1 MTEAYELAGKK
12 SSEVGAGAK
21 QRYERFVRSS
31 ILLLGDRILVR
42 NLSERGGPGKL
53 RSHWE
58 DRVHVVVSRKGDD
71 SPVYEVKPEVGSGG
85 SRILRRNLLLPC
97 NYLPID
103 IPNKSRQK
111 RAGRVQ
117 KDKCTNVQQ
126 IATPQVQELSDGSSS
141 DDESAII
148 LTNPHT
154 GQTLEE
160 VIMQEHPKPLV
171 EEKRPAPT
179 QAEYVIPD
187 NGCQRET
194 STDHT
199 VLEEMD
205 VARSESG
212 DEQDPPTQND
222 NSQLGSPELEPRPK
236 RQVTRPLF

>member
-1 MTEAYELAGKK
+1 MENDFSYKHHAIQT
-12 SSEVGAGAK
+12 
-21 QRYERFVRSS
+21 
-31 ILLLGDRILVR
+31 
-42 NLSERGGPGKL
+42 GGPGKL

-85 SRILRRNLLLPC
+85 NRILHRNLLLPC

-103 IPNKSRQK
+103 IPNKSRLK

-187 NGCQRET
+187 NGYQGET
-194 STDHT
+194 STDLT

-205 VARSESG
+205 VRILLEIFVIVIDKLIEFPNKCFQMYQKIARA
-212 DEQDPPTQND
+212 QA
-222 NSQLGSPELEPRPK
+222 LL
-236 RQVTRPLF
+236 LAI